1 MLCPLADN
9 AEPAVSAVSSDHA
22 TLAVGFLR
30 VPLKPGRKSLGL
42 SKEQRRARH
51 AAAARAC
58 RKRKQEADADLV
70 DSEKKAKED
79 LAAAREEIS
88 ALRACLARA
97 TAENLRLRGVKE
109 EAKDLRELDAMA
121 AELEAEAAGAVV

>member
-9 AEPAVSAVSSDHA
+9 AAPAVSAVSSDHA

-30 VPLKPGRKSLGL
+30 VPLKPGPKPRF